1 MRIGRTMKLSR
12 IVGNAYDQ
20 SREYEKT
27 RYPQLM
33 WTPGKAFMEFTDSN
47 VAVRIPIR
55 THCGLIWLIWF
66 LGRNGFY
73 SGVFR

>member
-1 MRIGRTMKLSR
+1 MRIGRTMSVKDRGECLRSITGIR
-12 IVGNAYDQ
+12 KDEISTVDVD
-20 SREYEKT
+20 
-27 RYPQLM
+27 
-33 WTPGKAFMEFTDSN
+33 PGKAFMEFTDSN